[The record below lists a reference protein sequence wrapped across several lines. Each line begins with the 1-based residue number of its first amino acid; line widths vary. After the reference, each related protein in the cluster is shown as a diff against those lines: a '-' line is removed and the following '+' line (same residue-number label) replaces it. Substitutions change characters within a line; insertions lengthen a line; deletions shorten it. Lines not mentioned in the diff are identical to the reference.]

1 MRSVVF
7 HEFISPSPDSGI
19 KISVFEPGIGQRAV
33 CIVLVGNE
41 FIVSFCGFVLL
52 LISSRK
58 LFIVVV
64 VGLLDIDHQFIV
76 QLLFVEFPHHPFPH
90 HKVVFIVQ
98 LLFVKFPHHPI
109 EPGIVFWLFVLVDV
123 FTVGKE

>member
-7 HEFISPSPDSGI
+7 HEFVSPSHDSGI
-19 KISVFEPGIGQRAV
+19 KISVFEPGIGQRV
-33 CIVLVGNE
+33 FCIVLVGNE
-41 FIVSFCGFVLL
+41 FIVSFCGCVLL

-64 VGLLDIDHQFIV
+64 VELLDGDHQFIV
-76 QLLFVEFPHHPFPH
+76 QLLFVEFPHHPFPP
-90 HKVVFIVQ
+90 HKVVFMVE
-98 LLFVKFPHHPI
+98 LVEVPHHHPI